1 MHQTIVDL
9 IGRSNRLG
17 ADKRVT
23 NFAGGNTSAKLTL
36 PHPITGEERRVLA
49 VKGSGGDLGTL
60 TYGGLALLDLDLVL
74 ALERV
79 HAGGVHEDDIV
90 DMYAYCKFGEGGAVP
105 SIDTPLH
112 AFIDAPHVDHLH
124 PDSMIALA
132 AAADGET
139 LVGECYRG
147 EVGWLA
153 WKRPGFELGLAL
165 RDFQRAHPGA
175 RAAIMGGHGM
185 ICWAESSDECEQLSL
200 RLIEIAERFLAEHG
214 RSEPFGAVRR
224 GFDALDDVARSEAAA
239 ELAPVIRGI
248 ASRDRRMVGSFTDSP
263 VVLDFLASEAAP
275 RLAALGTSCPD
286 HFLRTKVKP
295 LLLDLPPSAP
305 LEIRLQRLAE
315 LHDEYRAEYAGYY
328 DAHAEPASP
337 AMRGA
342 DPAIVLV
349 PGVGMWSFGTDS
361 QTARVSPVSSTST
374 PST

>member
-1 MHQTIVDL
+1 
-9 IGRSNRLG
+9 
-17 ADKRVT
+17 
-23 NFAGGNTSAKLTL
+23 
-36 PHPITGEERRVLA
+36 
-49 VKGSGGDLGTL
+49 
-60 TYGGLALLDLDLVL
+60 
-74 ALERV
+74 
-79 HAGGVHEDDIV
+79 
-90 DMYAYCKFGEGGAVP
+90 
-105 SIDTPLH
+105 
-112 AFIDAPHVDHLH
+112 
-124 PDSMIALA
+124 
-132 AAADGET
+132 
-139 LVGECYRG
+139 
-147 EVGWLA
+147 
-153 WKRPGFELGLAL
+153 
-165 RDFQRAHPGA
+165 
-175 RAAIMGGHGM
+175 MGGHGM

-224 GFDALDDVARSEAAA
+224 GFEALDDVARSEAAA

-263 VVLDFLASEAAP
+263 VVLDFLASAAAP

-305 LEIRLQRLAE
+305 LEIRLQRLVE

-361 QTARVSPVSSTST
+361 RLRASPVSSTST